1 MQADAQKWDAKYQ
14 RRSDAAMDADELL
27 VQWTHLMR
35 GGRALDVACGLGQN
49 AIYLAQRGY
58 WVDAVDISFQALKQ
72 LRAYAQRRNLAVGC
86 VAADLDYW
94 PIPVMTYDL
103 VAVFYFFAPQR
114 MRELAAALRPG
125 GLLFYAT
132 YNARHKS
139 EKPEFNEAYLAPAS
153 GLSAFFSALE
163 IVFDDPAA
171 GDSGNI
177 SRLIA
182 RKP

>member
-1 MQADAQKWDAKYQ
+1 MQTDAKKWDAKYQ
-14 RRSDAAMDADELL
+14 QCTDAVREADDFL

-35 GGRALDVACGLGQN
+35 GGRALDLACGRGQN
-49 AIYLAQRGY
+49 AVYLARRGY
-58 WVDAVDISFQALKQ
+58 WVDAVDISVQALRQLTAQVKQ
-72 LRAYAQRRNLAVGC
+72 LDLAVGC

-103 VAVFYFFAPQR
+103 VAVFYFYAPHR
-114 MRELAAALRPG
+114 TADLAASLRPG

-139 EKPEFNEAYLAPAS
+139 EKPEFNEAYLAPS
-153 GLSAFFSALE
+153 TGLSAFFNTLE
-163 IVFDDPAA
+163 IVWDEPAA
-171 GDSGNI
+171 GDWGNV
-177 SRLIA
+177 SRVIA